1 LRKAL
6 QYKTLSNRTT
16 MNLTP
21 NRFADRAA
29 AVLLA
34 IVLLCSALPSQ
45 QQSDYVFHAES
56 DLVLVNVTVRDK
68 SGKFVEGLK
77 PVDFTILEDNKPQK
91 IVSFDVENVDAV
103 PALEVA
109 QAKPLP
115 EAASEQ
121 VHVAASAANTAA
133 QSVDQFKDRRLI
145 VLFLDLSAMEP
156 DEIDRA
162 VTSAEHYVDTQMA
175 PADLVSIVSLGS
187 SLLVNQDFTADHA
200 LLKKQLQSFGSGSGQ
215 GFEEG
220 STGTTE
226 GTPDTGQPF
235 TADDTEYNIFNTGRR
250 LEALR
255 SVAEKLAHVQ
265 QKKSLIYFSSGM
277 DRTGIENQSELRAAV
292 NAAVRSNLAIY
303 TMDMRGLQALVAGG
317 EAQNASLRGVSAYS
331 GQATLNA
338 LNSNFTTQETLVTLA
353 SDTGGRAFLDSN
365 DFSKIFKGVQQDTS
379 TYYLLGYHSTN
390 PARDGRYRRIVVKS
404 SVTGVKIDY
413 RRGYYAPADFRHS
426 TNDNKERQL
435 EEELASE
442 LPATDLPLYLGAAYF
457 RLEGNK
463 FFVPISLVA
472 PGSQIS
478 FVRSSDRDKATLDVI
493 GMVLDNE
500 HHPLN
505 RIRDTVKLT
514 VSTSAEVQKKNV
526 QYDTGMSLVSGKY
539 HLKFVVR
546 ENQTGRMG
554 SFETDIE
561 VPDLKAQP
569 LKMSSVVL
577 ASQIQPA
584 RVKTSA
590 NLNPLV
596 HDGSEIIPNITH
608 VFSAAQ
614 HLLLYYEVYDPAR
627 AAVADSAKGTD
638 SARGEANK
646 PSNRLL
652 SNVAFFQGK
661 VKAYESS
668 LVELT
673 ELSARERKA
682 AVFQLDVPLTS
693 LKPGFYTCQV
703 NVIDDAGGHFLFP
716 RLALLI
722 RQESSTEAR

>member
-1 LRKAL
+1 MLGNE
-6 QYKTLSNRTT
+6 TLSKRIAMT
-16 MNLTP
+16 LTP
-21 NRFADRAA
+21 NRFADKTA

-34 IVLLCSALPSQ
+34 LVLLCTVLPSQ
-45 QQSDYVFHAES
+45 QQTGYVFHAES

-68 SGKFVEGLK
+68 SGKFVPGMK
-77 PVDFTILEDNKPQK
+77 PQDFTIFEDNKPQK
-91 IVSFDVENVDAV
+91 IISFDIEDVDAV
-103 PALEVA
+103 PAPEVA
-109 QAKPLP
+109 QARPLP
-115 EAASEQ
+115 EAASGQ
-121 VHVAASAANTAA
+121 TTPAAAAADLSA
-133 QSVDQFKDRRLI
+133 QFKDRRLI
-145 VLFLDLSAMEP
+145 VLFFDLSAMEP

-162 VTSAEHYVDTQMA
+162 VTSAERYVDTQMA

-187 SLLVNQDFTADHA
+187 SLLVNQDFTTDHA
-200 LLKKQLQSFGSGSGQ
+200 LLKKQLDAFSTGSGQ

-220 STGTTE
+220 TTGTTE

-235 TADDTEYNIFNTGRR
+235 TADDTEYNIFNTDRR

-255 SVAEKLAHVQ
+255 SVAERLAHVQ

-390 PARDGRYRRIVVKS
+390 TARDGRYRHIVVKS
-404 SVTGVKIDY
+404 DVPGVKIDY
-413 RRGYYAPADFRHS
+413 RRGYYAPADYQHS
-426 TNDNKERQL
+426 TKDDKERQL

-442 LPATDLPLYLGAAYF
+442 LPATDFPLYLGVAYF

-463 FFVPISLVA
+463 FFVPISLVV
-472 PGSQIS
+472 PGSQIP

-493 GMVLDNE
+493 GMVQDNE
-500 HHPLN
+500 RHPLN
-505 RIRDTVKLT
+505 RIRDTVKLA
-514 VSTSAEVQKKNV
+514 VSTSAEVRKKNV

-561 VPDLKAQP
+561 VPELKAMP

-577 ASQIQPA
+577 ASQIET
-584 RVKTSA
+584 VKKAA

-596 HDGSEIIPNITH
+596 RDGSEIIPNVTH

-627 AAVADSAKGTD
+627 RAAADSAKD
-638 SARGEANK
+638 RDNK
-646 PSNRLL
+646 PGIRLL
-652 SNVAFFQGK
+652 TNVAFFQGK
-661 VKAYESS
+661 SKAYESS

-673 ELSARERKA
+673 ELNARERKA

-722 RQESSTEAR
+722 RQESSSAAR

>member
-1 LRKAL
+1 M
-6 QYKTLSNRTT
+6 T
-16 MNLTP
+16 LTP
-21 NRFADRAA
+21 NRFADRAV
-29 AVLLA
+29 AVLLL
-34 IVLLCSALPSQ
+34 VLLCATSPSQ
-45 QQSDYVFHAES
+45 QQTGYVFHAES

-68 SGKFVEGLK
+68 SGKFVPGLK
-77 PVDFTILEDNKPQK
+77 PEDFTVFEDNKPQK
-91 IVSFDVENVDAV
+91 IVSFDVENVDAA
-103 PALEVA
+103 PALDVA

-115 EAASEQ
+115 EPASGQ
-121 VHVAASAANTAA
+121 TSPAASAADAAA
-133 QSVDQFKDRRLI
+133 QLAAQFKDRRLI
-145 VLFLDLSAMEP
+145 VLFFDLSAMEP

-162 VTSAEHYVDTQMA
+162 VTSAERYVGTQMA

-200 LLKKQLQSFGSGSGQ
+200 LLKKQLDAFSSGSGQ

-220 STGTTE
+220 TTGTTE

-235 TADDTEYNIFNTGRR
+235 TADDTEYNIFNTDRR

-255 SVAEKLAHVQ
+255 SVAEKLSHVQ

-390 PARDGRYRRIVVKS
+390 TARDGRYRHIVVKS
-404 SVTGVKIDY
+404 NIPGVKIDY
-413 RRGYYAPADFRHS
+413 RRGYYAPADYQHS
-426 TNDNKERQL
+426 TKDDKERQL

-442 LPATDLPLYLGAAYF
+442 LPATDFPLYLGVAYF

-463 FFVPISLVA
+463 FFVPISLVV
-472 PGSQIS
+472 PGSQIP

-493 GMVLDNE
+493 GMVLDSE
-500 HHPLN
+500 RHPLN
-505 RIRDTVKLT
+505 RIRDTVKLA

-526 QYDTGMSLVSGKY
+526 QYDTGMSLLSGKY

-546 ENQTGRMG
+546 ENQTGRLG

-561 VPDLKAQP
+561 VPELKAQP

-577 ASQIQPA
+577 ASQIQPVK
-584 RVKTSA
+584 VKTSA

-596 HDGSEIIPNITH
+596 RDGSEIIPNVTH
-608 VFSAAQ
+608 VFSATQ

-627 AAVADSAKGTD
+627 PPVADSARGAD
-638 SARGEANK
+638 SRRDSENK
-646 PSNRLL
+646 PGIRLL

-661 VKAYESS
+661 AKAYESS

-673 ELSARERKA
+673 ELNARERKA

-722 RQESSTEAR
+722 RQESPSAAR

>member
-1 LRKAL
+1 MR
-6 QYKTLSNRTT
+6 QYAPTWRF
-16 MNLTP
+16 TP
-21 NRFADRAA
+21 WTCAA
-29 AVLLA
+29 
-34 IVLLCSALPSQ
+34 C
-45 QQSDYVFHAES
+45 
-56 DLVLVNVTVRDK
+56 
-68 SGKFVEGLK
+68 
-77 PVDFTILEDNKPQK
+77 
-91 IVSFDVENVDAV
+91 
-103 PALEVA
+103 
-109 QAKPLP
+109 
-115 EAASEQ
+115 
-121 VHVAASAANTAA
+121 
-133 QSVDQFKDRRLI
+133 RRW
-145 VLFLDLSAMEP
+145 S
-156 DEIDRA
+156 
-162 VTSAEHYVDTQMA
+162 
-175 PADLVSIVSLGS
+175 
-187 SLLVNQDFTADHA
+187 
-200 LLKKQLQSFGSGSGQ
+200 
-215 GFEEG
+215 
-220 STGTTE
+220 
-226 GTPDTGQPF
+226 
-235 TADDTEYNIFNTGRR
+235 
-250 LEALR
+250 
-255 SVAEKLAHVQ
+255 
-265 QKKSLIYFSSGM
+265 
-277 DRTGIENQSELRAAV
+277 
-292 NAAVRSNLAIY
+292 
-303 TMDMRGLQALVAGG
+303 AGG

-404 SVTGVKIDY
+404 NAPRVKIDY
-413 RRGYYAPADFRHS
+413 RRGYYAPADYQHS
-426 TNDNKERQL
+426 TKEDKERQL

-442 LPATDLPLYLGAAYF
+442 LPATDLPLYLGVAYF

-463 FFVPISLVA
+463 FFVSISLVV
-472 PGSQIS
+472 PGSQIP

-505 RIRDTVKLT
+505 RIRDTVKLA
-514 VSTSAEVQKKNV
+514 VSTSTEVQKKNV
-526 QYDTGMSLVSGKY
+526 QYDTGMSLLSGKY

-561 VPDLKAQP
+561 VPELKALP

-577 ASQIQPA
+577 ASQTQPA
-584 RVKTSA
+584 SKSA

-627 AAVADSAKGTD
+627 PAPDP
-638 SARGEANK
+638 ARSQSTK
-646 PSNRLL
+646 PGIRLL
-652 SNVAFFQGK
+652 SNVAFYQGK
-661 VKAYESS
+661 AKTYESS

-673 ELSARERKA
+673 ELNAHERKA
-682 AVFQLDVPLTS
+682 AVFQLDVPLMS

-722 RQESSTEAR
+722 RRESSTP

>member
-1 LRKAL
+1 MISIPIRFVER
-6 QYKTLSNRTT
+6 TLGGL
-16 MNLTP
+16 LT
-21 NRFADRAA
+21 F
-29 AVLLA
+29 VLL
-34 IVLLCSALPSQ
+34 SAASPSQ
-45 QQSDYVFHAES
+45 QQSEYVFRTGSE
-56 DLVLVNVTVRDK
+56 LVLVNVTVRDK
-68 SGKFVEGLK
+68 SGKFVPGLK
-77 PVDFTILEDNKPQK
+77 PEDFTILEDNKPQK
-91 IVSFDVENVDAV
+91 VVSFDVENVDAV
-103 PALEVA
+103 PASDVA
-109 QAKPLP
+109 QANPRP
-115 EAASEQ
+115 EPTADATSPP
-121 VHVAASAANTAA
+121 ASAADANA
-133 QSVDQFKDRRLI
+133 QFKDRRLI
-145 VLFLDLSAMEP
+145 ILFFDLSAMEP
-156 DEIDRA
+156 DEIDHA
-162 VTSAEHYVDTQMA
+162 VTSAEHYVDAQMA

-187 SLLVNQDFTADHA
+187 SLLVNQDFTTDHA
-200 LLKKQLQSFGSGSGQ
+200 LLKKQLEQFSSGSGQ

-220 STGTTE
+220 TTGTTE
-226 GTPDTGQPF
+226 GTPDAGQPF
-235 TADDTEYNIFNTGRR
+235 TADDTEYNIFNTDRR

-255 SVAEKLAHVQ
+255 SVAEKLSHVQ

-331 GQATLNA
+331 GQSTINA

-390 PARDGRYRRIVVKS
+390 IARDGRYRHIVVK
-404 SVTGVKIDY
+404 TRLAGVKIDY
-413 RRGYYAPADFRHS
+413 RRGYYAPADYQHS
-426 TNDNKERQL
+426 TKDDKERQL

-442 LPATDLPLYLGAAYF
+442 LPATDFPLYLGVAYF
-457 RLEGNK
+457 RLDGNK
-463 FFVPISLVA
+463 FFVPISLVV
-472 PGSQIS
+472 PGSQIP

-505 RIRDTVKLT
+505 RIRDTVKLA
-514 VSTSAEVQKKNV
+514 VSTATEVQKKNV
-526 QYDTGMSLVSGKY
+526 QYDTGMSLLSGKY

-561 VPDLKAQP
+561 VPDLKTQP

-577 ASQIQPA
+577 ASRTQPA
-584 RVKTSA
+584 KKSTD
-590 NLNPLV
+590 LNPLV
-596 HDGSEIIPNITH
+596 RDGNELIPNVTH

-614 HLLLYYEVYDPAR
+614 RLLLYYEVYDPAR
-627 AAVADSAKGTD
+627 PAVSESATSAAENK
-638 SARGEANK
+638 ANI
-646 PSNRLL
+646 RLL

-661 VKAYESS
+661 AKTYESS

-673 ELSARERKA
+673 DLNARARKA

-703 NVIDDAGGHFLFP
+703 NVIDDAGGRFLFP

-722 RQESSTEAR
+722 RQERTSAAP

>member
-1 LRKAL
+1 MISNPTRFVD
-6 QYKTLSNRTT
+6 KTIT
-16 MNLTP
+16 
-21 NRFADRAA
+21 
-29 AVLLA
+29 VLLTL
-34 IVLLCSALPSQ
+34 VLLCATSPSQ
-45 QQSDYVFHAES
+45 QEQSDYVFRTGSE
-56 DLVLVNVTVRDK
+56 LVLVNVTVRDK
-68 SGKFVEGLK
+68 SGNFVQGLR
-77 PVDFTILEDNKPQK
+77 PENFTIFEDNKPQK
-91 IVSFDVENVDAV
+91 VISFDVENVDAV
-103 PALEVA
+103 PAADVA
-109 QAKPLP
+109 QAKPLAERAP
-115 EAASEQ
+115 ESTNQPTSPADAAK
-121 VHVAASAANTAA
+121 
-133 QSVDQFKDRRLI
+133 QFKDRRLI
-145 VLFLDLSAMEP
+145 VLFFDLSAMEP
-156 DEIDRA
+156 DEIDHA

-175 PADLVSIVSLGS
+175 PADLVSVVSLGS
-187 SLLVNQDFTADHA
+187 SLLVNQDFTADRD
-200 LLKKQLQSFGSGSGQ
+200 LLKKQLQQFSSGSGQ

-220 STGTTE
+220 TTGTTE
-226 GTPDTGQPF
+226 GTPDAGQSF
-235 TADDTEYNIFNTGRR
+235 TADDTEYNIFNTDRR

-255 SVAEKLAHVQ
+255 SVAEKLSHVQ

-331 GQATLNA
+331 GQSTINA

-390 PARDGRYRRIVVKS
+390 VARDGRYRRIVVKC
-404 SVTGVKIDY
+404 SVPGVKIDY
-413 RRGYYAPADFRHS
+413 RRGYYAPADYQHS
-426 TNDNKERQL
+426 TKDDKERQL

-442 LPATDLPLYLGAAYF
+442 MPATDLPLYLGVAYF
-457 RLEGNK
+457 RLDGNK
-463 FFVPISLVA
+463 FFVPVSLVV
-472 PGSQIS
+472 PGSQIP

-493 GMVLDNE
+493 GMVLDSE

-505 RIRDTVKLT
+505 RIRDTVKLA
-514 VSTSAEVQKKNV
+514 VSTSTEVQKKNV
-526 QYDTGMSLVSGKY
+526 QYDTGMSLLSGKY

-554 SFETDIE
+554 SFETDIA
-561 VPDLKAQP
+561 VPDLKSQP

-577 ASQIQPA
+577 ASQIQP
-584 RVKTSA
+584 VKKNA

-596 HDGSEIIPNITH
+596 RDGNEVIPNITH

-614 HLLLYYEVYDPAR
+614 HLFLYYEVYDPTR
-627 AAVADSAKGTD
+627 PAVTD
-638 SARGEANK
+638 ATRGGAENK
-646 PSNRLL
+646 AGIRLL

-661 VKAYESS
+661 AKTYESS

-673 ELSARERKA
+673 TLNARERKA
-682 AVFQLDVPLTS
+682 AVFQLDVPLAL

-722 RQESSTEAR
+722 RHEPANAAR

>member
-1 LRKAL
+1 M
-6 QYKTLSNRTT
+6 TS
-16 MNLTP
+16 TP
-21 NRFADRAA
+21 NGVAHKAIA
-29 AVLLA
+29 GLLVL
-34 IVLLCSALPSQ
+34 VLLCPALPSQ
-45 QQSDYVFHAES
+45 EQSEYVFHVQS

-68 SGKFVEGLK
+68 NGSFVQGLK
-77 PVDFTILEDNKPQK
+77 PENFTILEDNKPQK
-91 IVSFDVENVDAV
+91 ILSFDVENVDAPPTLDV
-103 PALEVA
+103 T
-109 QAKPLP
+109 QTRPLP
-115 EAASEQ
+115 APANGQPSPVPSTANAA
-121 VHVAASAANTAA
+121 A
-133 QSVDQFKDRRLI
+133 QFKDRRLI
-145 VLFLDLSAMEP
+145 VLFFDLSAMEP
-156 DEIDRA
+156 DEIDHA
-162 VTSAEHYVDTQMA
+162 VTSAEHYVDSQMV

-187 SLLVNQDFTADHA
+187 SLLVNQDFTTDRA
-200 LLKKQLQSFGSGSGQ
+200 LLKKQLEGFSSGSGQ

-220 STGTTE
+220 TTGTTE

-235 TADDTEYNIFNTGRR
+235 TADDTEYNIFNTDRR

-255 SVAEKLAHVQ
+255 SVAEKLAYVQ

-277 DRTGIENQSELRAAV
+277 DRTGIENQSELHAAV

-365 DFSKIFKGVQQDTS
+365 DFSKIFKGVQDDTS

-390 PARDGRYRRIVVKS
+390 PARDGHYRRIVVTLNDKNFP
-404 SVTGVKIDY
+404 GAKIDF
-413 RRGYYAPADFRHS
+413 RRGYYAPADFKHS
-426 TNDNKERQL
+426 TQDDKERQL

-442 LPATDLPLYLGAAYF
+442 LPATDLPLYLGVAYF

-463 FFVPISLVA
+463 FFVPMSLVV
-472 PGSQIS
+472 PGSQIP

-493 GMVLDNE
+493 GMALDSE

-505 RIRDTVKLT
+505 RIRDTVKLAVNT
-514 VSTSAEVQKKNV
+514 STEVQKKNV
-526 QYDTGMSLVSGKY
+526 QYDTGMSLLSGKY

-554 SFETDIE
+554 SFETDIN

-577 ASQIQPA
+577 ASQTQT
-584 RVKTSA
+584 VKKSA

-627 AAVADSAKGTD
+627 PTAGDPAKGGD
-638 SARGEANK
+638 NK
-646 PSNRLL
+646 PGIRLL
-652 SNVAFFQGK
+652 TNVAFFQGK
-661 VKAYESS
+661 TKAYESS

-673 ELSARERKA
+673 ELNVRDRKA

-693 LKPGFYTCQV
+693 FKPGLYTCQV
-703 NVIDDAGGHFLFP
+703 NVIDDVGGHFLFP

-722 RQESSTEAR
+722 RGGT